1 MLLYGLRAAKT
12 GHQNLYGVKCTN
24 CEAQGAMEMHSYS
37 KYLHIL
43 RIPFLPVKKV
53 VVTQCNRCRQVL
65 SKKKFSPD
73 LLNRLNEMKKPLI
86 GIPVWQFT
94 GILLVSIIIALGVYK
109 TMKRNNGSTV
119 IVLIQQQKNKT

>member
-1 MLLYGLRAAKT
+1 MLLYGVKAAKT
-12 GHQNLYGVKCTN
+12 GHQDLYGIKCAN

-43 RIPFLPVKKV
+43 RIPFIPFKKV

-73 LLNRLNEMKKPLI
+73 LLNRLQEMKQPLI
-86 GIPVWQFT
+86 GIPLWQFT
-94 GILLVSIIIALGVYK
+94 GLVIGSVSIALIIYK
-109 TMKRNNGSTV
+109 QFK
-119 IVLIQQQKNKT
+119 